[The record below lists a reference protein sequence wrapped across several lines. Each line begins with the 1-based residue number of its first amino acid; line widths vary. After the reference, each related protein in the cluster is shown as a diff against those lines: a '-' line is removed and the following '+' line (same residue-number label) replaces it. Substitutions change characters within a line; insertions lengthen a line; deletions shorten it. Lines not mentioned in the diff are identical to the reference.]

1 MNIQQEIF
9 RAYDIRGIVDKTLTV
24 EGVFAIGQALAS
36 QALELGEKTIVVA
49 RDGRLSGP
57 KLAKALSDGILST
70 GCNVVDI
77 GSVATPILYF
87 ATHHLNIP
95 SGIMITG
102 SHNPSDYN
110 GLKIILKGES
120 LHGEAIL
127 NLYQRI
133 QKQDFKLGQ
142 GKYSESPIKEAYIQT
157 IKQNVSVTR
166 PLKIVVDCGNGIPG
180 DCVPELYKA
189 LGCEVVPMF
198 CEVDGTFPNHHPD
211 PGQPDNLKD
220 LIAAVKHHKADF
232 GLAFDGDGDRLG
244 LIDNEGKIIW
254 PDRQLILFAA
264 DVLSRKPQAQIIY
277 DVKCTRHVGDAIRAL
292 GGKALMWKTGHSLIK
307 SKMKETGAELAGEM
321 SGHIFFKERWYGFD
335 DALYTGARLIEIVA
349 KQTLTVAELFST
361 IPDSINTPELHIKTT
376 EADKFNIVKKLTELA
391 RFDDATISTI
401 DGLRVDFK
409 DGFGLV
415 RCSNTTPN
423 LILRFEGDNQNAL
436 NRIQD
441 EFRKLLLAVEPLWI
455 LPF

>member
-1 MNIQQEIF
+1 MQIHQEIF
-9 RAYDIRGIVDKTLTV
+9 RAYDIRGIVDKTLTI
-24 EGVFAIGQALAS
+24 EGVFTIGQAIAS
-36 QALELGEKTIVVA
+36 QALELGEKTIVIG

-57 KLAKALSDGILST
+57 RLAKALSDGILST

-77 GSVATPILYF
+77 AAVATPILYF
-87 ATHHLNIP
+87 ATHHLNIA

-102 SHNPSDYN
+102 SHNPSEYN

-127 NLYQRI
+127 NLYHRI
-133 QKQDFKLGQ
+133 QKQDFKHGQ
-142 GKYSESPIKEAYIQT
+142 GKYSESPIQEAYIQT
-157 IKQNVSVTR
+157 IKQNVSVAR

-180 DCVPELYKA
+180 DSVPGLYHA
-189 LGCEVVPMF
+189 LGCEVVSLF

-220 LIAAVKHHKADF
+220 LIHAVKQHKADF

-264 DVLSRKPQAQIIY
+264 DVLSRKPQTQIIY
-277 DVKCTRHVGDAIRAL
+277 DVKCSRHVGEAITAL
-292 GGKALMWKTGHSLIK
+292 GGEALMWKTGHSLIK
-307 SKMKETGAELAGEM
+307 SKMKETGAQLAGEM

-361 IPDSINTPELHIKTT
+361 IPDSVNTPELHIKTT
-376 EADKFNIVKKLTELA
+376 EADKFNILKKLTTLA
-391 RFDDATISTI
+391 RFDDAKISTI

-423 LILRFEGDNQNAL
+423 LILRFEGDTENAL
-436 NRIQD
+436 NRIQN
-441 EFRKLLLAVEPLWI
+441 EFRKLLMAVGPLWA